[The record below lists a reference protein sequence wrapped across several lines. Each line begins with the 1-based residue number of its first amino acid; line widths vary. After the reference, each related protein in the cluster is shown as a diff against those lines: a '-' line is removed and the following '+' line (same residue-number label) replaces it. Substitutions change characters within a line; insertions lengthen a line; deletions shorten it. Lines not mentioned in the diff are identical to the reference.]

1 MPWKIVKDG
10 ENYCLEK
17 EDTGERVDGSCHPD
31 RAETEAMMQAMYA
44 SENKAAQ
51 DATVAD
57 KTPPDAAAEDSTD
70 PAEQQQPVP
79 ETATVNVPAGIRKLV
94 LNIGQA
100 AEAAAEQVAKALR
113 GTSDEVTGFKVAGNH
128 WLAVWSNNFKD
139 RDGEVFTQQAMED
152 YVARVDLRVTP
163 PPSLWVWHA
172 GKQVEIGST
181 DYVGTH
187 GHFLMAAGQF
197 YMTPAAQAAKG
208 YYARHAKD
216 TGISH
221 GFTYPSDKFDGKHY
235 HQFNTFEI
243 SLLPRGTEANLY
255 TSLEGVKAMA
265 LDERKVKY
273 LKDVFGEDHA
283 TKILAEWEARGKAL
297 EDLGV
302 EFKDFT
308 APDSEAPDAAAHKE
322 AVDHADKAF
331 GELLGEVLNT
341 SAEPVTAALEAVK
354 AVKAARADIET
365 LRGEID
371 ALRTEMQLRPR
382 VASQDKQTEVK
393 ESDLPDAMQKAI
405 DEQRKI
411 VDPFWGA
418 VTTNGNHGG

>member
-10 ENYCLEK
+10 EEYCLEK
-17 EDTGERVDGSCHPD
+17 EDTGERVDGSCHKD

-44 SENKAAQ
+44 SENKAAA
-51 DATVAD
+51 DAQVDD
-57 KTPPDAAAEDSTD
+57 KTPPDAAAEDSPD
-70 PAEQQQPVP
+70 PVEQQPP
-79 ETATVNVPAGIRKLV
+79 ASDTGTVNVPAGIRKLV

-113 GTSDEVTGFKVAGNH
+113 GTSDDVTGFKVAGNH
-128 WLAVWSNNFKD
+128 WLAVWSNNFMD
-139 RDGEVFTQQAMED
+139 RDGEIFTQKAIDD
-152 YVARVDLRVTP
+152 YIARVDMGVVKP
-163 PPSLWVWHA
+163 PELWVWHIP
-172 GKQVEIGST
+172 GTRIGQAEK
-181 DYVGTH
+181 VARH
-187 GHFLMAAGQF
+187 GHFVLSWGSFDDTDYGRAARN
-197 YMTPAAQAAKG
+197 
-208 YYARHAKD
+208 YYARHAHEK
-216 TGISH
+216 GISH
-221 GFTYPSDKFDGKHY
+221 GYHFVPDYFDGKHY
-235 HQFNTFEI
+235 HEFNSFEN
-243 SLLPRGTEANLY
+243 SPLPLGSEANLY
-255 TSLEGVKAMA
+255 TSLEGVKAAKM
-265 LDERKVKY
+265 DERKVRE
-273 LKDVFGEDHA
+273 LEAIFGKEK
-283 TKILAEWEARGKAL
+283 TELILANLDKRGKAL

-308 APDSEAPDAAAHKE
+308 TPSPETPDAAANKE
-322 AVDHADKAF
+322 AVERADKAF
-331 GELLGEVLNT
+331 GELVGELLDT

-405 DEQRKI
+405 DEQKKI

>member
-57 KTPPDAAAEDSTD
+57 KTPPDPEAADSAD
-70 PAEQQQPVP
+70 PADAAEQQPASD
-79 ETATVNVPAGIRKLV
+79 TATVNVPAGIRKLV

-100 AEAAAEQVAKALR
+100 AEAAAGQVAKALR
-113 GTSDEVTGFKVAGNH
+113 GTSDEITGFKVAGNH

-308 APDSEAPDAAAHKE
+308 PTAAADATPETVE
-322 AVDHADKAF
+322 AEKAHTDLLAD
-331 GELLGEVLNT
+331 VLES
-341 SAEPVTAALEAVK
+341 SAEPVTAALEAVR
-354 AVKAARADIET
+354 AVKAARAEIET

-371 ALRTEMQLRPR
+371 ALRNEMQLRPR

-405 DEQRKI
+405 DEQKKI

>member
-1 MPWKIVKDG
+1 
-10 ENYCLEK
+10 
-17 EDTGERVDGSCHPD
+17 
-31 RAETEAMMQAMYA
+31 
-44 SENKAAQ
+44 
-51 DATVAD
+51 
-57 KTPPDAAAEDSTD
+57 
-70 PAEQQQPVP
+70 
-79 ETATVNVPAGIRKLV
+79 
-94 LNIGQA
+94 
-100 AEAAAEQVAKALR
+100 
-113 GTSDEVTGFKVAGNH
+113 
-128 WLAVWSNNFKD
+128 
-139 RDGEVFTQQAMED
+139 
-152 YVARVDLRVTP
+152 
-163 PPSLWVWHA
+163 
-172 GKQVEIGST
+172 
-181 DYVGTH
+181 
-187 GHFLMAAGQF
+187 
-197 YMTPAAQAAKG
+197 
-208 YYARHAKD
+208 
-216 TGISH
+216 
-221 GFTYPSDKFDGKHY
+221 
-235 HQFNTFEI
+235 
-243 SLLPRGTEANLY
+243 
-255 TSLEGVKAMA
+255 MA

-405 DEQRKI
+405 DEQKKI